1 MLRDPAEAHETFTNG
16 DVGFPTQSILGSV
29 KFVVSK
35 FLSLF
40 ITIGLYIL
48 GIALVMLAILVVLKG
63 LGWVTKIPDYVA
75 WALTLFAIGGGIL
88 GGLQSLKP

>member
-1 MLRDPAEAHETFTNG
+1 MD
-16 DVGFPTQSILGSV
+16 
-29 KFVVSK
+29 K

-48 GIALVMLAILVVLKG
+48 GISLVILAILVVLKG
-63 LGWVTKIPDYVA
+63 LGWVTKIPDYIA

>member
-1 MLRDPAEAHETFTNG
+1 MRDSAEGYESFTNA
-16 DVGFPTQSILGSV
+16 DVNVPLELFLESV
-29 KFVVSK
+29 EFAVSR

-48 GIALVMLAILVVLKG
+48 GIALVMLSILVVLKG
-63 LGWVTKIPDYVA
+63 LGWVTKIPDYLA

-88 GGLQSLKP
+88 GGLRSLKP